1 MSFAFAVSGE
11 ANFTM
16 QHTGL
21 TIGGFTQPS
30 VARNLLEQPINIEKG
45 LCQRFLWLVPKPST
59 VAFDDLQRVNIDFMT
74 SIGGCIMR
82 MPSGALMHH
91 LASVQSHRE

>member
-1 MSFAFAVSGE
+1 MTIPLHFVTTVTGE

-30 VARNLLEQPINIEKG
+30 VARNLLEQSVNIEKG
-45 LCQRFLWLVPKPST
+45 LCQRFLSLVPKPIT
-59 VAFDDLQRVNIDFMT
+59 VPFDDLQCVNRDFCT
-74 SIGGCIMR
+74 AIGETCTKKF
-82 MPSGALMHH
+82 LT
-91 LASVQSHRE
+91 